1 LRVLGYLPEGAYPKV
16 CLFIGILVFWLC
28 GVSVSFAEVSDRLS
42 VSTEN
47 VSAETASVS
56 SGSGVGFLNVF
67 TDLNQAFIEVD
78 GEPISK
84 ESLVKYPLS
93 LGEHLVQVRMDNQLV
108 YQQTVVIQLNR
119 TSTVVSDHFVDI
131 ITKTPSRG
139 AIDREARRLR
149 ESRGN
154 FALGLFGATI
164 PQPAASVKVWMT
176 PNIGVQGYALGA
188 IPDTKYGGVMGARIL
203 VSPGDK
209 VFGGDVTHAYVY
221 AGGGRYADDFFPNGK
236 NYGELGMGVEA
247 KLAEISNMLFGFK
260 YKVDRVLPGK
270 ETDIGV
276 LARDVALLAVLNLF
290 YTSAEITVV
299 ARGSSFETGASL
311 GFHVYF

>member
-1 LRVLGYLPEGAYPKV
+1 MPGVF
-16 CLFIGILVFWLC
+16 CLMCWAIVGLVFCPVAWADSPA
-28 GVSVSFAEVSDRLS
+28 GFS

-47 VSAETASVS
+47 VSAEKSVGAV
-56 SGSGVGFLNVF
+56 GSGVGFLNVF
-67 TDLNQAFIEVD
+67 TDLNQAVIQVD
-78 GEPISK
+78 GDSISK

-93 LGEHLVQVRMDNQLV
+93 LGEHLVQVRMDNKLI
-108 YQQTVVIQLNR
+108 YQEKVVIQSNR

-131 ITKTPSRG
+131 ITNTPSRG

-154 FALGLFGATI
+154 FAMGMFGATI
-164 PQPAASVKVWMT
+164 PQPAASLKVWMT
-176 PNIGVQGYALGA
+176 PNVGVQGYALGS
-188 IPDTKYGGVMGARIL
+188 IPDTKYGGVMGARLL

-221 AGGGRYADDFFPNGK
+221 AGGGRYADDIFPNGK

-247 KLAEISNMLFGFK
+247 KFSEIANMLFGFK
-260 YKVDRVLPGK
+260 YKVDRVLPEK

-276 LARDVALLAVLNLF
+276 FARDVAILSVLNLF
-290 YTSAEITVV
+290 YTSGEITVI

>member
-1 LRVLGYLPEGAYPKV
+1 MRQLFVLV
-16 CLFIGILVFWLC
+16 VFGCVVGLS
-28 GVSVSFAEVSDRLS
+28 SVSWSVDVAVSD
-42 VSTEN
+42 VPE
-47 VSAETASVS
+47 AVS
-56 SGSGVGFLNVF
+56 SGPSDAYAELGYLNVF
-67 TDLNQAFIEVD
+67 TDLDQALIFVD
-78 GEPISK
+78 GESVSR
-84 ESLVKYPLS
+84 ESLVKYPLL
-93 LGEHLVQVRMDNQLV
+93 LGEHLVQVRLDDKLV
-108 YQQTVVIQLNR
+108 YQQTVIIQQNR

-154 FALGLFGATI
+154 FAMGLFGATI

-176 PNIGVQGYALGA
+176 PNVGVQGYALGS
-188 IPDTKYGGVMGARIL
+188 IPDTVYGGVMGARLL

-221 AGGGRYADDFFPNGK
+221 AGGGRYADDVFPNGK

-247 KLAEISNMLFGFK
+247 KLGEIARTVFFFK
-260 YKVDRVLPGK
+260 YLSDSIFSPKKK
-270 ETDIGV
+270 ESSDTESITGNLGDMLV
-276 LARDVALLAVLNLF
+276 LAVLNLF
-290 YTSAEITVV
+290 YTSAEITIVS
-299 ARGSSFETGASL
+299 RGASFETGASL

>member
-1 LRVLGYLPEGAYPKV
+1 MGIRFFGVFCAFLYVAVFL
-16 CLFIGILVFWLC
+16 IGMTR
-28 GVSVSFAEVSDRLS
+28 GGEAFAETPGALSISTENMSAESAS
-42 VSTEN
+42 VST
-47 VSAETASVS
+47 
-56 SGSGVGFLNVF
+56 GSGLGFLNVF
-67 TDLNQAFIEVD
+67 TDLSQALIEVD
-78 GEPISK
+78 GEPVSR

-93 LGEHLVQVRMDNQLV
+93 LGEHLVQVRMDHQLV
-108 YQQTVVIQLNR
+108 YQQTVVIQRNR

-176 PNIGVQGYALGA
+176 PNIGVQGYALGS
-188 IPDTKYGGVMGARIL
+188 IPDTQYGGVMGARIL

-221 AGGGRYADDFFPNGK
+221 AGGGRYADELFPSGK

-247 KLAEISNMLFGFK
+247 KLSEISNMLFGFK

-290 YTSAEITVV
+290 YTSAEITVI